1 MFPDLKSTELTTFGT
16 FPMKQWTTSQ
26 VMPPGRRALRPALP
40 ALQAAAVPALDG
52 LHCAVG
58 DHMAVVEFL
67 LEGAALISTHFLS
80 FFKFNGHGMAWDFR
94 GFLISGFSSKFP

>member
-1 MFPDLKSTELTTFGT
+1 
-16 FPMKQWTTSQ
+16 MKQWTTSQ

-80 FFKFNGHGMAWDFR
+80 FFNFNDSMGMGWHG
-94 GFLISGFSSKFP
+94 ISLDFSSQVSLQSSLEIQEP